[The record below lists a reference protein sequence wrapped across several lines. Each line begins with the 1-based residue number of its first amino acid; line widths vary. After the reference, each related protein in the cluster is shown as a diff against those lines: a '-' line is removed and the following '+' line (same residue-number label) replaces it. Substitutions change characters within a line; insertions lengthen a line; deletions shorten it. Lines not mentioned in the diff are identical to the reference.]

1 MKKACFVA
9 KHGDESLH
17 IFKCYRLR
25 TESGPKISS
34 VCVKVFEEMVTFF
47 LSLSLSLFLQRERCR
62 WGAGNFETELE
73 KVRRRVQVG
82 LKSRLERIPVMHATL
97 LRPFLFWPLDSGA
110 SFHRGQREITK
121 IRGSREWKGGSS
133 NDIAWG

>member
-47 LSLSLSLFLQRERCR
+47 LSLSLSLYFCREKGVGRAR
-62 WGAGNFETELE
+62 VISRRNWKKFEDAF
-73 KVRRRVQVG
+73 K
-82 LKSRLERIPVMHATL
+82 
-97 LRPFLFWPLDSGA
+97 WD
-110 SFHRGQREITK
+110 
-121 IRGSREWKGGSS
+121 
-133 NDIAWG
+133 